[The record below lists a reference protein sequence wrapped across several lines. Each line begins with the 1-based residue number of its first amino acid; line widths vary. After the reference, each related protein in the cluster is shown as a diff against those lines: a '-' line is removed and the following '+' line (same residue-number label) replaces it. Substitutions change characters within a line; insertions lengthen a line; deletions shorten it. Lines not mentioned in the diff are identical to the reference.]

1 MKEKSWTKIVIVVG
15 IVVGLSMGFT
25 QTGFAEEKD
34 WGGVKFVRGL
44 GGPSGSGAYALYC
57 KLASI
62 WDKIEGIK
70 GSCLAGSSKPN
81 IKAINE
87 GKSEAGYSVDVHCSD
102 AMAGIGYF
110 KGYDKKVK
118 NVSFLTNQFPRG
130 ITFVVRADSPLK
142 RIEDIKSKHI
152 AFGPKGYGAN
162 SLAYAVLDSYG
173 INEKTLAKTGGRISK
188 MTVSSSCAGLR
199 DKTVDVQCISVGPTG
214 IYRPHVPLEEQF
226 GLRFLPIGE
235 KEFKMTREKFPK
247 FPKIVI
253 PGGLYKNQSTPYVTI
268 GMTINMIC
276 SSKLPADLVYKI
288 LEVLYSVEGRKAV
301 YGISKG
307 FLPFILENGMLG
319 KATLPVHPGALK
331 FYKDKG
337 VITPPDAPI
346 VPKSIDEALN
356 KYGGQW
362 AMKDIQFVKP

>member
-1 MKEKSWTKIVIVVG
+1 MKDKTWMKTAILVGVVI
-15 IVVGLSMGFT
+15 GLSMGFT
-25 QTGFAEEKD
+25 QTGFAQEKD

-44 GGPSGSGAYALYC
+44 GGPSGSGSYGLYC

-87 GKSEAGYSVDVHCSD
+87 GKAEAGYSVDVHCSD

-110 KGYDKKVK
+110 KGYDKKIQ

-142 RIEDIKSKHI
+142 RIEELKSKHI

-173 INEKTLAKTGGRISK
+173 INEESIAKTGGRISK

-214 IYRPHVPLEEQF
+214 IYQPHIPLEEQF

-235 KEFKMTREKFPK
+235 KELQMTREKYPK
-247 FPKIVI
+247 FPKIII
-253 PGGLYKNQSTPYVTI
+253 PGGIYKNQPEPYVTI

-276 SSKLPADLVYKI
+276 SSKLPDDLVYKL
-288 LEVLYSVEGRKAV
+288 LEVFYSVDCRKEIYA
-301 YGISKG
+301 INKG
-307 FLPFILENGMLG
+307 AIPFILKNGMLG
-319 KATLPVHPGALK
+319 NGSLPVHPGALK
-331 FYKDKG
+331 FFKDKG

-346 VPKSIDEALN
+346 IPKSLDDALT
-356 KYGGQW
+356 KYGGKW
-362 AMKDIQFVKP
+362 SMKDIKMVKP